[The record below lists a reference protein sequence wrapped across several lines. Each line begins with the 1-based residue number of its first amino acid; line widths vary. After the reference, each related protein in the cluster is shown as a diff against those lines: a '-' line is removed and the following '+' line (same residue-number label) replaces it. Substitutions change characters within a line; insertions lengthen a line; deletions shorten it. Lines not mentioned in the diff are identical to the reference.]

1 MTPIPNTFSLETAI
15 DRQPLKIAPSASL
28 LDAIALL
35 VNAPKTV
42 SEKANCL
49 LVVKGDRLLG
59 LLSTKELVA
68 AIAAE
73 VDLEQCKV
81 ADLIEKEAIAVP
93 SSELKSLSFVVRLFQ
108 HYRLQYL
115 VVIDSQT
122 NAIGLLSAFALC
134 QIVQPKNLLSWK
146 TAAEVMTT
154 QLVRADVRSNILD
167 LAKLMATQQTDYIV
181 IENDEQ
187 IVENDERIFTDRD
200 LIESYFQT
208 QNLYSLPNYSQLNP
222 LSCLHSQDSLWTV
235 NQKMRLYQTQSLAVI
250 DRKIENLTRSQLLG
264 VVDRSSLLS
273 ILEPQALYETFQAVQ
288 LFPQQFS
295 KLQREK
301 IEFLERRN
309 LEIELQAQ
317 KYVDRLSRESGRGK
331 AMPCSYGNRESG
343 ELENLLKQ
351 TEISLQSS
359 EALLNAMFDR
369 SSIGIALCDFNGQLL
384 KTNSTFQTMLGYEEE
399 ELQQIHFSELTH
411 QDDRVKSE
419 SLFAQL
425 IEEEVNF
432 FEIEKRYYQKNGEV
446 IWVRNRVSKIFN
458 RDSHSP
464 IAIAFIE
471 NITNHKQTELVLQ
484 KVNEELE
491 LRVRER
497 TQELTQS
504 QAALQ
509 NQTNLLQTILDSM
522 GDGLLVADTDG
533 QFLIFNPSAKRIL
546 RMASIEFSALNGTT
560 DSNLYTS
567 DRITPYPSE
576 KLPLYRAIRGEA
588 IDDAEIFIPNP
599 ETLEGVWLSITSR
612 PIKDRTG
619 KILGG
624 VLTFRNTT
632 ERNLMEEVLR
642 QREHEFRTLVEHS
655 PDIIARLDSQLRHL
669 YVNPAVEQV
678 TGISRKNIIGKTYR
692 ELNFPED
699 LLALVEESGRSVFET
714 GEEKIVE
721 FNLTTP
727 DGEKYYRLRIVPE
740 LDENGKVM
748 SILTISPE
756 ITTIKEAETQI
767 KASLKEKEV
776 LLKEIHHRVKNN
788 LYVVASLLE
797 LQADSFHDPQVNKV
811 FEDSQH
817 RIYSMALI
825 HEKLYRSENLAQINF
840 GDYLEDLVANLFASY
855 NLQEKQIQLIINAE
869 PIFLN
874 IETATPC
881 GLIVNELVSN
891 TIKHAFSARR
901 EGFLRVDFYRD
912 NSADSSK
919 NCDSNLHLIVSD
931 NGVGFP
937 ENINFQETTSM
948 GFQVICTLTEQ
959 LEGTIELDR
968 TNGTSFLLEFKELHY
983 SKRF

>member
-1 MTPIPNTFSLETAI
+1 MNNELLSLETAI
-15 DRQPLKIAPSASL
+15 DREPLKIRSSASL

-35 VNAPKTV
+35 INVPKTV
-42 SEKANCL
+42 SVTQQFLEKANCL
-49 LVVKGDRLLG
+49 LVVEDDRLLG
-59 LLSTKELVA
+59 LLSTKELVG
-68 AIAAE
+68 AIAAG
-73 VDLEQCKV
+73 VDLERCQV

-93 SSELKSLSFVVRLFQ
+93 SSELKSLNFVVRLFQ

-115 VVIDSQT
+115 VVIDSET

-154 QLVRADVRSNILD
+154 KLVRADARSNILD

-208 QNLYSLPNYSQLNP
+208 QNLDSLPNYSQFNP

-250 DRKIENLTRSQLLG
+250 DRKVKDLNKSKLLG
-264 VVDRSSLLS
+264 VVDRTSLLS
-273 ILEPQALYETFQAVQ
+273 VLEPQTLYETLQAIQ

-317 KYVDRLSRESGRGK
+317 EYIDRLSKEAEKPRCRGAEGYNVGVVSCAYPK
-331 AMPCSYGNRESG
+331 TEK
-343 ELENLLKQ
+343 LEDLLKK
-351 TEISLQSS
+351 TEASLQSN
-359 EALLNAMFDR
+359 EALLSAMFDR
-369 SSIGIALCDFNGQLL
+369 SSIGIALCDLKGYLL
-384 KTNSTFQTMLGYEEE
+384 KTNSTFQAMLGYEEK

-411 QDDRVKSE
+411 QDDRQKCE

-425 IEEEVNF
+425 VEDKINF
-432 FEIEKRYYQKNGEV
+432 FEIEKRYYQKNGEN
-446 IWVRNRVSKIFN
+446 IWVRNRVSKIIE
-458 RDSHSP
+458 RDSPP

-471 NITNHKQTELVLQ
+471 NITNHKQTELALHQ
-484 KVNEELE
+484 VNEELE
-491 LRVRER
+491 VRVKER

-509 NQTNLLQTILDSM
+509 NQTHLLQTILDSM
-522 GDGLLVADTDG
+522 GDGLLVADTEG
-533 QFLIFNPSAKRIL
+533 QFLIFNPSAERIL
-546 RMASIEFSALNGTT
+546 RMASIDFSALNGTT
-560 DSNLYTS
+560 DCNLYTS
-567 DRITPYPSE
+567 DRITPYPIE
-576 KLPLYRAIRGEA
+576 QLPLYKAIRGEA

-632 ERNLMEEVLR
+632 ERNL
-642 QREHEFRTLVEHS
+642 
-655 PDIIARLDSQLRHL
+655 A
-669 YVNPAVEQV
+669 
-678 TGISRKNIIGKTYR
+678 
-692 ELNFPED
+692 
-699 LLALVEESGRSVFET
+699 
-714 GEEKIVE
+714 
-721 FNLTTP
+721 
-727 DGEKYYRLRIVPE
+727 
-740 LDENGKVM
+740 
-748 SILTISPE
+748 
-756 ITTIKEAETQI
+756 EANI

-797 LQADSFHDPQVNKV
+797 LQADSVRDPQINKL

-840 GDYLEDLVANLFASY
+840 GNYLEDLVANLFASY
-855 NLQEKQIQLIINAE
+855 TLQEKQIQLTINAE

-891 TIKHAFSARR
+891 AIEHAFPDNR
-901 EGFLRVDFYRD
+901 EGSIRIDFYPDR
-912 NSADSSK
+912 SIDSYK
-919 NCDSNLHLIVSD
+919 NGESNLHLIISD
-931 NGVGFP
+931 NGIGFP
-937 ENINFQETTSM
+937 ANLDFQATNSM
-948 GFQVICTLTEQ
+948 GFQVICTLIEQ

-968 TNGTSFLLEFKELHY
+968 TKGTLFLLKFKELHY
-983 SKRF
+983 IHRL